1 MDNLISFYHFNT
13 KDAMDTTSLKDT
25 DIAFC
30 KETRSIRT
38 HGMDYLSFEWD
49 EIPDRKI
56 GDWIKE
62 HMVFYYDMSKPMDYY
77 EQNFTQWTKYSVDAD
92 VDIQVSTINITRF
105 TTANDVVGCYIPSS
119 TMFYG
124 LNVEVKGLTD
134 GQWIYWGYSAD
145 NILVKIDSDGSYYL
159 PWIEETA
166 GNLSFRNG
174 NITGACN
181 VTITQTSYDSQIPS
195 NGMLGEALYLQDFS
209 GNNRR
214 LKLKNFLFKGM
225 SGVGGNDID
234 RMNIID
240 YERGEV
246 QITSGSNSS
255 TTITIYSKVTT
266 STNNLV
272 NIVPTNSTP
281 TYKFKVSG
289 LEGDRMVS
297 LVNRNGGYYTFGNGV
312 HEVTLSY
319 PEGTEYL
326 YNAIGVTG
334 DPDDNMKV
342 EIELIPRYPNAL
354 VTDGVDDYG
363 EVENAPSLSDYM
375 LFVNLRVLNH
385 TQVNGIFSTSSVDGE
400 NINGWALMQAN
411 AVDGQI
417 RIGNSSYGN
426 FDTGLDLSK
435 RLTWCLTNKSNKMTC
450 SIGTYTTYEIA
461 SYPTTGNQM
470 GLFTSYIHGLQ
481 RYGKLAFYG
490 AILLDTSNLEDEGIT
505 QAEISEYVNK
515 YILNS

>member
-38 HGMDYLSFEWD
+38 HGMDYLTFEWD

-77 EQNFTQWTKYSVDAD
+77 EQNFTQWTKHRVSAD
-92 VDIQVSTINITRF
+92 VEITNSTITITRF
-105 TTANDVVGCYIPSS
+105 TTANDVVRCYIPSG
-119 TMFYG
+119 TEFVG
-124 LNVEVKGLTD
+124 INIEVKGITD

-145 NILVKIDSDGSYYL
+145 NVLVKIDSDGSYYL
-159 PWIEETA
+159 PSIETTI

-174 NITGACN
+174 NIKGDCN
-181 VTITQTSYDSQIPS
+181 ITITQKSFIEYPPD
-195 NGMLGEALYLQDFS
+195 NKMLKINRYLEDLS
-209 GNNRR
+209 GNNRP
-214 LKLKNFLFKGM
+214 LKLNNFLFAGM
-225 SGVGGNDID
+225 SGVGG
-234 RMNIID
+234 
-240 YERGEV
+240 YETNFSD
-246 QITSGSNSS
+246 TS
-255 TTITIYSKVTT
+255 IW
-266 STNNLV
+266 
-272 NIVPTNSTP
+272 TNSPQRGTIINDHIYNLMNKGSSSGLYTSSP
-281 TYKFKVSG
+281 TVKVKFKAFVRGMKSG
-289 LEGDRMVS
+289 YRLEFGSGD
-297 LVNRNGGYYTFGNGV
+297 
-312 HEVTLSY
+312 VTPSDKSIY
-319 PEGTEYL
+319 EDGEYEFISSDTDVPYGFKL
-326 YNAIGVTG
+326 YS
-334 DPDDNMKV
+334 DDHSNPNTDV
-342 EIELIPRYPNAL
+342 IIELKELYPNAL

-363 EVENAPSLSDYM
+363 EVENTPSLSDYM

-385 TQVNGIFSTSSVDGE
+385 TQVNGIFSTSPVDGE

-470 GLFTSYIHGLQ
+470 GLFTSYIHELQ